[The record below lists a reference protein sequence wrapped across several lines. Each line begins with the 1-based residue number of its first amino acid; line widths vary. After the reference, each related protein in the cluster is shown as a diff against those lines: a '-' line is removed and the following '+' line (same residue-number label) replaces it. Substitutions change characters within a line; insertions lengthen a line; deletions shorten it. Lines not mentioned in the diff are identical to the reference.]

1 MKPDIQ
7 KNNGHPLMISQKI
20 ILSFA
25 AALLLAAL
33 AFGVRQFAAA
43 QNELTHQLTD
53 AEAIGWL
60 EDMDR
65 INYAIRLM
73 NDGKVNEATRELQV
87 RLGGDILQLRS
98 ELPFEDAKIE
108 LLANNLCQ
116 RVEREVNLHSNY
128 SMTRLSGLPLNS
140 ANNSE
145 GIDEKPVKSANGAL
159 KSAS

>member
-1 MKPDIQ
+1 MKPDFQ
-7 KNNGHPLMISQKI
+7 NNTGHPPMLGQKI

-33 AFGVRQFAAA
+33 AFGVRQFAVA
-43 QNELTHQLTD
+43 QNELARQLAD

-73 NDGKVNEATRELQV
+73 NDGKVEEATRELQV

-98 ELPFEDAKIE
+98 ELPLGDAKIE

-116 RVEREVNLHSNY
+116 RAEREANLHPNY
-128 SMTRLSGLPLNS
+128 FMAPLSGLPPNS
-140 ANNSE
+140 PKDSE
-145 GIDEKPVKSANGAL
+145 SIDLKPVKSANGAL